1 MLWIVDLFTR
11 EIPEEIKD
19 LPVYTQYNINNE
31 PYLFIP
37 STAAGEVVSVIDPE
51 IGDLIVTGTSMDIG
65 LGTKSEYAY
74 PDFTLLQTMQGIA
87 FNADAMDVALSRGNT
102 GYTIQA
108 VRRGLNISP
117 DLERL
122 KHQEQ
127 LNQNRQTASPT
138 YLLTLIRNC

>member
-1 MLWIVDLFTR
+1 M
-11 EIPEEIKD
+11 IKE
-19 LPVYTQYNINNE
+19 LTCINCPLGCALRVE
-31 PYLFIP
+31 VGE
-37 STAAGEVVSVIDPE
+37 TGEVVSVIDPE

-127 LNQNRQTASPT
+127 LNQIDQPRRR
-138 YLLTLIRNC
+138 LIC